1 MTTPDLE
8 KSIAN
13 SRSPSRFDMSMT
25 DGLSPTNKTR
35 RRSAHFLLHLP
46 AMSSAAIG
54 DGRRACQMQ
63 AKGTHHHRIRISF
76 SGQCS
81 SPSDRA
87 VREHADSFWNVPD
100 YEESL
105 GKFTSRV
112 R

>member
-63 AKGTHHHRIRISF
+63 GKGTHHHIRISF
-76 SGQCS
+76 SGQSS

-87 VREHADSFWNVPD
+87 VREHADSLWHVPD

-105 GKFTSRV
+105 GKFIGRG